1 MSGVSGSFEEGAEY
15 SQVVF
20 LSVLLRLSHPMF
32 FQRDFPTGFFRPC
45 FSVKLIGCSDCFEMR
60 PLRLNRLLL
69 AQFDNLDIPQILCF
83 DCSFP

>member
-45 FSVKLIGCSDCFEMR
+45 FSVKLIGCSECF
-60 PLRLNRLLL
+60 
-69 AQFDNLDIPQILCF
+69 
-83 DCSFP
+83 

>member
-1 MSGVSGSFEEGAEY
+1 MSYSDIRGAAVMSGVSGSFEEGAEY

-45 FSVKLIGCSDCFEMR
+45 FSIKLIGCSVQDV
-60 PLRLNRLLL
+60 
-69 AQFDNLDIPQILCF
+69 
-83 DCSFP
+83 